1 MPDLQEEA
9 LTVLLNALRAKPQ
22 SCETLLRQG
31 VVLGVVAVLNNGS
44 AQSQSMAVDVLALVL
59 EIGPSEAGT
68 VLLDAGVVQSLVSML
83 LSPSALV
90 QQQAV
95 GLVSIMSSRCALH
108 ALI

>member
-1 MPDLQEEA
+1 MYFH
-9 LTVLLNALRAKPQ
+9 LTSSQ
-22 SCETLLRQG
+22 
-31 VVLGVVAVLNNGS
+31 VLNNGS

-59 EIGPSEAGT
+59 ELGPPEAAT

-95 GLVSIMSSRCALH
+95 GLASIMSAR
-108 ALI
+108 